1 MTERKRDAPIPAENV
16 DSPRPW
22 RLPFWTETPVHS
34 VEREEHETNDAE
46 PYGDGSDGDE
56 GIAFPTAEELEAI
69 RREAYNAGL
78 EQGLI
83 EGRQQGH
90 REGLELG
97 RNEGQQEGR
106 EQGYQVGHQE
116 GVQAGFHEGKALGAT
131 EADNEAQQLRQT
143 VRALQASLKE
153 RDQHIPDAIT
163 ALLAHMLDAVLQH
176 ELKSGAAAISHYV
189 DQAMAL
195 LPDGETL
202 AKIWVSPSDH
212 ALLDARHLNLP
223 IHVDSAL
230 EAGQCRVESEHSLVE
245 YAVSEHAQQALMSM
259 AEAILVGAD
268 GFTEDPEW
276 QAGPPEPEPEPEP
289 QEASETPLDL
299 MDLSPKDDA
308 HVDLETSDEH
318 AESAVSDAQTLDQN
332 STGKDSSGQ
341 EAPETSLHEPESET
355 ASPTEPGLDTSPADS
370 VHETPSAE
378 VSSPETESQETE
390 REETESASAESDS
403 TAEQETPTKTEA
415 AESPA
420 VPEHTNNTEP
430 TKGPE
435 PSELTDTEPTT
446 HTEHS
451 HHDSEP
457 PLS

>member
-34 VEREEHETNDAE
+34 VEREEQESTDAE
-46 PYGDGSDGDE
+46 TSGDGSDGDQ

-143 VRALQASLKE
+143 VRALQANLKE

-163 ALLAHMLDAVLQH
+163 ALLAHMLDAVLQN

-195 LPDGETL
+195 LPDGEIL

-223 IHVDSAL
+223 IHVDNAL

-245 YAVSEHAQQALMSM
+245 YAISEHAQQALMSM

-289 QEASETPLDL
+289 AVLNAQPLDQEP
-299 MDLSPKDDA
+299 S
-308 HVDLETSDEH
+308 EQGSSSDS
-318 AESAVSDAQTLDQN
+318 AEQD
-332 STGKDSSGQ
+332 
-341 EAPETSLHEPESET
+341 APETSFHEPESET
-355 ASPTEPGLDTSPADS
+355 ASPAEPVTETSPDES

-378 VSSPETESQETE
+378 PSSQETD
-390 REETESASAESDS
+390 REATESASAESDN
-403 TAEQETPTKTEA
+403 TAEQETPTKMEA
-415 AESPA
+415 AESSA
-420 VPEHTNNTEP
+420 VPEQTNRTEP
-430 TKGPE
+430 TTLIDTE
-435 PSELTDTEPTT
+435 PAEPNDIEPTT